1 MGKEV
6 DNECVRSSVCVWVGA
21 SFMQSPT
28 LRAAPL
34 SEAAVFA
41 LCSALVVLQ
50 AVAATLLRRVDAA
63 LAGVAAG
70 DASSG
75 SARRAACALAGGAAG
90 LVMASYR
97 ELEHRERESDAAG
110 PGFAHK
116 HVWGLDEDLKVLRYA
131 TIWCLGPPM
140 EPLGTAFTFFVQCQ
154 PLTTEWTILDTHWS
168 TRYDANLS
176 SGAILE

>member
-1 MGKEV
+1 MCQELSLCLGWSLV
-6 DNECVRSSVCVWVGA
+6 HAVAGGAYLHTFPSFHVRGSWLHQA
-21 SFMQSPT
+21 

-97 ELEHRERESDAAG
+97 KLEHRERESDAAG

-116 HVWGLDEDLKVLRYA
+116 
-131 TIWCLGPPM
+131 
-140 EPLGTAFTFFVQCQ
+140 Q
-154 PLTTEWTILDTHWS
+154 
-168 TRYDANLS
+168 
-176 SGAILE
+176 